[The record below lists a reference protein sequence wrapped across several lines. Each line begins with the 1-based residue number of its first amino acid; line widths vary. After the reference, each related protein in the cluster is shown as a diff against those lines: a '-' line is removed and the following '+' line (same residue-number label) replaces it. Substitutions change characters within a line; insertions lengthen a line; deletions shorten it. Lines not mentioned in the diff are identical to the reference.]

1 MPKSITKIGICGAAG
16 RMGRALIHAVV
27 TREDVKLAAAIER
40 AGNTLIGADA
50 GEMAALAHLNVAL
63 NSSLASQID
72 LVNVVIDFT
81 NACGNHAKCRL
92 VSSRRQRHCHR
103 YNRAF

>member
-72 LVNVVIDFT
+72 LVKK
-81 NACGNHAKCRL
+81 AKAL
-92 VSSRRQRHCHR
+92 SSVQQGFLKKK
-103 YNRAF
+103 NSF

>member
-50 GEMAALAHLNVAL
+50 GGIGSFKRGVK
-63 NSSLASQID
+63 Q
-72 LVNVVIDFT
+72 F
-81 NACGNHAKCRL
+81 
-92 VSSRRQRHCHR
+92 VSES
-103 YNRAF
+103 N